1 MSKSDRPYVF
11 ANFLTEEENAVIE
24 RFLDKTS
31 VVSPNSDT
39 HRCALG
45 YSGYKDASRV
55 SMKNPAAPLSDDE
68 EDNKAVYLIT
78 EVYDRT
84 RLVLEKIYGEELAL
98 VQASYTEYSTGPG
111 QWLHSDMYDKDG
123 NIRDDDISI
132 FMKYSAVLYLSS
144 GGGVDFAGGDL
155 YFPAQEHRHIPQKA
169 ELICFIGDMDHRHV
183 VEDVDSGVRK
193 SLSMFYGLK
202 KEIFA

>member
-1 MSKSDRPYVF
+1 MSKDDRPYVF
-11 ANFLTEEENAVIE
+11 ADFLTKEENSLIE
-24 RFLDKTS
+24 EFLDKTA

-45 YSGYKDASRV
+45 YPGYKEAS
-55 SMKNPAAPLSDDE
+55 SINMQTPATPLLDDE
-68 EDNKAVYLIT
+68 KDNKAIYLIT
-78 EVYDRT
+78 EVYDRA
-84 RLVLEKIYGEELAL
+84 RLVLEKIYGHELAL
-98 VQASYTEYSTGPG
+98 VQASYTEYSAGPG

-123 NIRDDDISI
+123 NIRDDNISV

-144 GGGVDFAGGDL
+144 GGEDFTGGGL
-155 YFPAQEHRHIPQKA
+155 YFPDQDHRHVPQRA
-169 ELICFIGDMDHRHV
+169 ELVCFIGDMDHRHV
-183 VEDVDSGVRK
+183 VEDIDSGVRK